1 MTTTAAA
8 DRNAAILDAYAALTS
23 ENGRRPGV
31 RALRERA
38 GVSTNAAAAWLKTHA
53 PATVSAPEVP
63 EDQLSSLLKPL
74 WAAAVAAASED
85 TAEAHAAEVAALTEA
100 ETHALARADEAEARV
115 AELEQRIAELETEH
129 AARVAELTS
138 AVEQAESRIAA
149 AEQAAATAQASV
161 NAARTEA
168 GAAVQQAEQ
177 RAIAAEKA
185 QASAEAVAETL
196 RVVVAGFQQAAGNSA
211 AATA

>member
-1 MTTTAAA
+1 MTTAA
-8 DRNAAILDAYAALTS
+8 DRNAIILDAYTALTS

-38 GVSTNAAAAWLKTHA
+38 GVSTDAAAAWLKNNA
-53 PATVSAPEVP
+53 PATNAAPEVP
-63 EDQLSSLLKPL
+63 EDQLAALLTPL
-74 WAAAVAAASED
+74 WAAAVAAAGED
-85 TAEAHAAEVAALTEA
+85 TSEAHAAEITALTEA
-100 ETHALARADEAEARV
+100 EAQAVARADEAEQRV
-115 AELEQRIAELETEH
+115 AELEQRIAELETDH
-129 AARVAELTS
+129 AARVAELEA
-138 AVEQAESRIAA
+138 AVAQAESRIAA

-161 NAARTEA
+161 DTARTEA
-168 GAAVQQAEQ
+168 AAAVQQAEK

-185 QASAEAVAETL
+185 QVSAEAVAETL